1 MRGLI
6 EYRDYAILCAVLKLI
21 EIFLSKADPS
31 LQNNIKMLKLFLT
44 WNYSVKKKTETKTNK
59 QTNKT
64 VTQCSMYFLFLSS
77 EYEHLANTNVLCSKE
92 F

>member
-1 MRGLI
+1 MIRASLSLLPLQRSKFFQGRGKLRGLI

-44 WNYSVKKKTETKTNK
+44 WNYSVKKQTNK
-59 QTNKT
+59 QNSNA
-64 VTQCSMYFLFLSS
+64 V
-77 EYEHLANTNVLCSKE
+77 
-92 F
+92 

>member
-1 MRGLI
+1 MIRASLSLLPLQRSKFFKVWGKLRGLI

-44 WNYSVKKKTETKTNK
+44 WNYSVRK
-59 QTNKT
+59 
-64 VTQCSMYFLFLSS
+64 
-77 EYEHLANTNVLCSKE
+77 
-92 F
+92 